1 MGVVDKR
8 RQDPSRRRWAALA
21 LATVLLAG
29 CATSGPTPS
38 ATTPVPTADTSH
50 EPSDTTSPP
59 PSDAPSAGTSA
70 SLRGPVP
77 GEPDPALTPGAAN
90 PDVTQATIATTI
102 CVSGWTA
109 TVRPPVAY
117 TTALKI
123 RQIVAYGYV
132 DRKTADYEEDHLIS
146 LEIGGA
152 PRDPNNL
159 WPEPYAVALPDG
171 TPVGARVK
179 DQVENYLHKQVC
191 SGGMT
196 LVAAQA
202 LIAGDWESVMVAAGL
217 GN

>member
-1 MGVVDKR
+1 MGVVDRR
-8 RQDPSRRRWAALA
+8 RQDPSRGRWAALA
-21 LATVLLAG
+21 LAMLLLAG
-29 CATSGPTPS
+29 CAAGPTPS
-38 ATTPVPTADTSH
+38 PATPVPTADTSR

-90 PDVTQATIATTI
+90 PDVTQANIATTI

-109 TVRPPVAY
+109 TVRPPAAY

-123 RQIVAYGYV
+123 RQIVAYGYA

-152 PRDPNNL
+152 PRDPRNL
-159 WPEPYAVALPDG
+159 WPEPYTVALPDR
-171 TPVGARVK
+171 TSVGARVK
-179 DQVENYLHKQVC
+179 DQVENYLHRQVC
-191 SGGMT
+191 SGRMT

-202 LIAGDWESVMVAAGL
+202 LMAGNWESVMVAAGL
-217 GN
+217 VH